1 MARLKIEF
9 RGAET
14 LVSLARGE
22 TTVGRSNTCT
32 IHLPDPQLAPIH
44 FRALLRLAERYD
56 EESFL
61 RAATRAQDFRRFDAK
76 AVERILE
83 QQGAVPL
90 DEPAP
95 LGGLGAALL
104 ANVDSGSL
112 DSFAALDSRPTTS
125 PSDTEDSTH
134 GS

>member
-44 FRALLRLAERYD
+44 FR
-56 EESFL
+56 
-61 RAATRAQDFRRFDAK
+61 
-76 AVERILE
+76 I
-83 QQGAVPL
+83 
-90 DEPAP
+90 
-95 LGGLGAALL
+95 
-104 ANVDSGSL
+104 
-112 DSFAALDSRPTTS
+112 RPTSHQVDTVDIM
-125 PSDTEDSTH
+125 PSGPH
-134 GS
+134 MH